1 MPERARFSSAHC
13 RRTDKFSAGRS
24 TIALRSGIL
33 IARASCQEIPFN
45 RQLANLGIKLRRLA
59 LVLLLA
65 IPQSARAAREKARHV
80 VENLLL
86 PAIDLVRVNAVPLRQ
101 LRHRR
106 YLAQCLQ
113 GNPGLECRIKLL
125 A

>member
-1 MPERARFSSAHC
+1 M
-13 RRTDKFSAGRS
+13 
-24 TIALRSGIL
+24 
-33 IARASCQEIPFN
+33 
-45 RQLANLGIKLRRLA
+45 
-59 LVLLLA
+59 LLLA
-65 IPQSARAAREKARHV
+65 IPQNARAAREKARHV

-113 GNPGLECRIKLL
+113 GNFGLECGIKLL

>member
-24 TIALRSGIL
+24 TIALRSGTL
-33 IARASCQEIPFN
+33 IARAPGQEIPFN

-65 IPQSARAAREKARHV
+65 IPQSARAARKKGRHV

-86 PAIDLVRVNAVPLRQ
+86 PAIDLVRMNAVPLCQ

-113 GNPGLECRIKLL
+113 GNLGLEC
-125 A
+125 